1 MLKWLFVMIVAAALL
16 GFLAPTLS
24 KLGLWRLPG
33 DLRFKFRGRDVF
45 LPITSTVLVS
55 LVLMLVLRLL
65 RI

>member
-1 MLKWLFVMIVAAALL
+1 MIVATALL
-16 GFLAPTLS
+16 GLFAPTLS

>member
-1 MLKWLFVMIVAAALL
+1 MLKWLFIIIMATILL
-16 GFLAPTLS
+16 GIFAPFLS

-33 DLRFKFRGRDVF
+33 DLRFKYRGRDYF

-55 LVLMLVLRLL
+55 VVLTLALRLL